1 MPEVNYQFRE
11 RMLQVHKPD
20 RRMPWVVC
28 GNDQVE
34 VTSGWRICI
43 PDRKDPVL
51 YNAARDLEDYF
62 AVSMGVYPGVM
73 EKTCADKSIVYCID
87 PSLGERKYR
96 LVVKREQILLRGGG
110 KLRVQGDS
118 AQLGAV
124 LTHLQATCP
133 AADIKH

>member
-20 RRMPWVVC
+20 RRMPWAVC

-62 AVSMGVYPGVM
+62 AVSMGVYPGVAVKA
-73 EKTCADKSIVYCID
+73 EGKNVIEYRID
-87 PSLGERKYR
+87 PLQIFLIYPAIVLGVTVFGALLTSLRIRSVSTSECSN
-96 LVVKREQILLRGGG
+96 I
-110 KLRVQGDS
+110 D
-118 AQLGAV
+118 
-124 LTHLQATCP
+124 
-133 AADIKH
+133 